1 MGELD
6 LERKRPVRSARTR
19 AVPVILLAAA
29 ALGGAC
35 RAPSQAHP
43 DTVRIIGPRGGE
55 VASSDGVVRL
65 AIPSGALAAETEI
78 SIRAVDVGAGSI
90 PGGVAGTAYEFK
102 PDGLSFA
109 RPARLTIRYVPDR
122 LPRGAAESSLALAR
136 IRDDGRL
143 QLTPEPRVDEVDKT
157 VTGTISGFSGHA
169 VVAPC
174 ALASVTFEPAE
185 PWAEHLL
192 PGDFRFCAGPR
203 AAPARIEGG
212 IPEEEP

>member
-1 MGELD
+1 MADLD
-6 LERKRPVRSARTR
+6 PDRERPVQSARTR
-19 AVPVILLAAA
+19 AVPVILVAAA
-29 ALGGAC
+29 ALGAGC
-35 RAPSQAHP
+35 RGPCQAHP

-78 SIRAVDVGAGSI
+78 SIRALDVVAESI
-90 PGGVAGTAYEFK
+90 PGAVAGTAYEFK

-109 RPARLTIRYVPDR
+109 RPARLTIRYAPGR

-143 QLTPEPRVDEVDKT
+143 QLTPELHVDEVNKT
-157 VTGTISGFSGHA
+157 VTGSISGFSGYA
-169 VVAPC
+169 GVAK
-174 ALASVTFEPAE
+174 

-192 PGDFRFCAGPR
+192 PGDFWFCAGPR
-203 AAPARIEGG
+203 GAPARIDGW
-212 IPEEEP
+212 IPEEEPQ